1 MKRNLIV
8 YKVDYVNTSEPY
20 NYHTGKF
27 VRTKRIIMTPDEVDQ
42 TDGYWRN
49 HRNVEK
55 KFAKQMMGIEDGYW
69 DSKYRVMRVR
79 KAKWKKLKHLNIG
92 QLKHGQNICYG

>member
-8 YKVDYVNTSEPY
+8 YKVDYVNRHEDY
-20 NYHTGKF
+20 NTQTGRF
-27 VRTKRIIMTPDEVDQ
+27 VRTKRIVMTPDEVNQ

-55 KFAKQMMGIEDGYW
+55 KFAKQMMGREDAYW